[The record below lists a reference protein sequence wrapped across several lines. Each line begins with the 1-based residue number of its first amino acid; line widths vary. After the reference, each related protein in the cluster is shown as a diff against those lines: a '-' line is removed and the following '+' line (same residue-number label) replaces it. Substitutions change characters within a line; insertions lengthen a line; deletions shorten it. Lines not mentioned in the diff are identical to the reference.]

1 MKMVLL
7 RTPART
13 LLENSHGRELRMC
26 GRWLTMAVDP
36 LSFLCGAGIGIV
48 LCRCVFLVWRE
59 REDMEVPE

>member
-1 MKMVLL
+1 
-7 RTPART
+7 
-13 LLENSHGRELRMC
+13 
-26 GRWLTMAVDP
+26 MAVDP